1 MVTQWLEWI
10 LLAVCAVLGVTVIP
24 WVRARL
30 GQEKAQ
36 ALHTLITTAV
46 QAAEQLFPLA
56 SGGEK
61 LQYVCSVLEANKI
74 PTNDMVRAEIEA
86 AVHGLNAEKKPEA

>member
-1 MVTQWLEWI
+1 MVTQWFEWL

-24 WVRARL
+24 YLRARL

-36 ALHTLITTAV
+36 ALHTLIVTAV

-56 SGGEK
+56 TGAQK
-61 LQYVCSVLEANKI
+61 LQYVLEVLEANRV
-74 PTNDMVRAEIEA
+74 PATDTVRAEIEA
-86 AVHGLNAEKKPEA
+86 AVHNLPKENTANE

>member
-1 MVTQWLEWI
+1 MVTQWFEWL
-10 LLAVCAVLGVTVIP
+10 LLAVCAVIGVTLIP

-36 ALHTLITTAV
+36 ALHTLIVTAV

-56 SGGEK
+56 TGAQK
-61 LQYVCSVLEANKI
+61 LQYVCSVLEANRI
-74 PTNDMVRAEIEA
+74 PTNDTVRAEIEA
-86 AVHGLNAEKKPEA
+86 AVHNLPKEKTAKE

>member
-1 MVTQWLEWI
+1 MVTQWFEWL

-24 WVRARL
+24 YLRARL

-36 ALHTLITTAV
+36 ALHTLIVTAV

-56 SGGEK
+56 TGAKK
-61 LQYVCSVLEANKI
+61 LQYVFEVLEANRVSA
-74 PTNDMVRAEIEA
+74 TDTVRAEIEA
-86 AVHGLNAEKKPEA
+86 AVHNLPKEAKGTE

>member
-1 MVTQWLEWI
+1 MVTQWLEW
-10 LLAVCAVLGVTVIP
+10 LLLCVCTVLGVTVIP

-36 ALHTLITTAV
+36 ALHTLIVTAV

-56 SGGEK
+56 PGTQK
-61 LQYVCSVLEANKI
+61 LQYVCGVLEANRI
-74 PTNDMVRAEIEA
+74 PTNDAVRAEIEA
-86 AVHGLNAEKKPEA
+86 AVHNLSKEKEPKA